1 MSTTKSI
8 KQILIVEDDRP
19 MARALELKLNNSG
32 FAARAVNDGEEA
44 LMELEKNKYDL
55 MLLDLVMPKLD
66 GFGVMSA
73 LRTKKIKIPIIVS
86 SNLSQESDVVRAK
99 SLGAV
104 DYFIKSDTPISEV
117 VTHVKK
123 ILGI

>member
-32 FAARAVNDGEEA
+32 FAAKAVNDGEEA

-73 LRTKKIKIPIIVS
+73 LRTKKIKIPIIRWS
-86 SNLSQESDVVRAK
+86 GLSR
-99 SLGAV
+99 
-104 DYFIKSDTPISEV
+104 
-117 VTHVKK
+117 H
-123 ILGI
+123 

>member
-1 MSTTKSI
+1 M
-8 KQILIVEDDRP
+8 
-19 MARALELKLNNSG
+19 G
-32 FAARAVNDGEEA
+32 C
-44 LMELEKNKYDL
+44 
-55 MLLDLVMPKLD
+55 LVLPD
-66 GFGVMSA
+66 HY
-73 LRTKKIKIPIIVS
+73 IIVS